1 VPDVDGLLLWISNHP
16 QWAGLTVLLV
26 AFLESLA
33 IISLFIPG
41 WLLLVG
47 VGAIIGSGNL
57 NFYDM
62 AVAGFIGAF
71 VGESL
76 SYFIGWRYRAKI
88 SDWRWFKTHPQWLDK
103 SHSFFQKH
111 GASSVAF
118 GRFFGPLRAFVPM
131 VAGISEMPPMRF
143 IFINFISA
151 LVWAPVYLLPGVI
164 AGAAIEVDHQI
175 GAAIIISIIGLIVFS
190 WLAIK
195 EIREFIRQKKSG
207 GELSEILKIPTP
219 LLKTLISITCFIV
232 IFKLLFFGSLQPN
245 LEALFERVVTVIGH

>member
-1 VPDVDGLLLWISNHP
+1 MPDVDGLLLWISNHP
-16 QWAGLTVLLV
+16 QWAELTVMLV

-33 IISLFIPG
+33 IISLFVPG

-57 NFYDM
+57 NFYDI
-62 AVAGFIGAF
+62 AIAGFIGAF

-76 SYFIGWRYRAKI
+76 SYFIGWRYRKQVPQ
-88 SDWRWFKTHPQWLDK
+88 WRWFQQHPEWLAK
-103 SHSFFQKH
+103 SHNFFQKH
-111 GASSVAF
+111 GASSVAL
-118 GRFFGPLRAFVPM
+118 GRFFGPVRAFVPM

-151 LVWAPVYLLPGVI
+151 LVWAPVYLLPGVV
-164 AGAAIEVDHQI
+164 AGAAIEVDKQI

-195 EIREFIRQKKSG
+195 EIREFFRQKSN
-207 GELSEILKIPTP
+207 GEKFLQIAKIPIP
-219 LLKTLISITCFIV
+219 LLKAIISTICFIV

>member
-1 VPDVDGLLLWISNHP
+1 MPDVSGILEWISLHP
-16 QWAGLTVLLV
+16 QWAGVTVMVV

-33 IISLFIPG
+33 IIGLFVPG

-57 NFYDM
+57 DFYSM
-62 AVAGFIGAF
+62 ALASFIGAF
-71 VGESL
+71 IGESL
-76 SYFIGWRYRAKI
+76 SYFLGWRYRNQVPNW
-88 SDWRWFKTHPQWLDK
+88 SWFKNHPHWLTNSNK
-103 SHSFFQKH
+103 FFQKH

-131 VAGISEMPPMRF
+131 VAGISEMPPFRF
-143 IFINFISA
+143 ILINFISA

-164 AGAAIEVDHQI
+164 AGAAIEVDTEI

-195 EIREFIRQKKSG
+195 EIREYFRQKKSG
-207 GELSEILKIPTP
+207 KELSDFLKIPIP
-219 LLKTLISITCFIV
+219 LMKALVSATCFIV
-232 IFKLLFFGSLQPN
+232 IFKLLFFGNLQPN